1 VTKVDEIHTAE
12 CRFPNLPAPLG
23 EYHYSVN
30 FDYAGATAALFA
42 AVLCVERRH
51 GC

>member
-1 VTKVDEIHTAE
+1 MRPIKRQH
-12 CRFPNLPAPLG
+12 APSKLG
-23 EYHYSVN
+23 GQYSVN

>member
-1 VTKVDEIHTAE
+1 MVHHSDCTLSK
-12 CRFPNLPAPLG
+12 AP
-23 EYHYSVN
+23 
-30 FDYAGATAALFA
+30 GATAALFA